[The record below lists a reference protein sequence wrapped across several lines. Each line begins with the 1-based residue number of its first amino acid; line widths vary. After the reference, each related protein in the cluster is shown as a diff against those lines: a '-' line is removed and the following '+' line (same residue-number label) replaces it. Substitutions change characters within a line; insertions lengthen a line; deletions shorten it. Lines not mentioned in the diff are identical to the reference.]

1 MSAAKHELPH
11 GLGLGAILPA
21 IIRAIYPVSADVL
34 ADIYAPLAPDL
45 KGVPGEADYAAKK
58 VEEWLFTVGCTQKL
72 SDFGFNEADIP
83 VLVDLAMTT
92 PSLGLLL
99 SLSPV
104 EATKELIGRIYQ
116 ESLYPMS

>member
-1 MSAAKHELPH
+1 MFLFHISLFTTR
-11 GLGLGAILPA
+11 LIYN
-21 IIRAIYPVSADVL
+21 IIKSDCYIFHNSADVL
-34 ADIYAPLAPDL
+34 ADVYAPIVPDL

-72 SDFGFNEADIP
+72 SDFGFTEADIP
-83 VLVDLAMTT
+83 ELVDLAMTT

-104 EATKELIGRIYQ
+104 EATKELIGRIYR
-116 ESLYPMS
+116 ESLHPMG